1 MKGSGTNFTT
11 LFRKFYF
18 MLIPTCGQRTR
29 YIYKNRHLFRR
40 VGKQLMFQ
48 PRHFPSDPELISFG
62 DNVLVASDV
71 CFINH
76 DIIAKMLNQKY
87 NSLVFKGLGGGIE
100 IGDNVMIG
108 TGSKILPD
116 VRIGSNVII
125 AAGSVVSKDIPDNCV
140 AGGVPAR
147 IIGNFDNLVEK
158 RKNLKVSYRDGVD
171 KIWQDFYEKRNKKE
185 NI

>member
-1 MKGSGTNFTT
+1 
-11 LFRKFYF
+11 
-18 MLIPTCGQRTR
+18 
-29 YIYKNRHLFRR
+29 
-40 VGKQLMFQ
+40 
-48 PRHFPSDPELISFG
+48 
-62 DNVLVASDV
+62 
-71 CFINH
+71 
-76 DIIAKMLNQKY
+76 
-87 NSLVFKGLGGGIE
+87 
-100 IGDNVMIG
+100 MIL